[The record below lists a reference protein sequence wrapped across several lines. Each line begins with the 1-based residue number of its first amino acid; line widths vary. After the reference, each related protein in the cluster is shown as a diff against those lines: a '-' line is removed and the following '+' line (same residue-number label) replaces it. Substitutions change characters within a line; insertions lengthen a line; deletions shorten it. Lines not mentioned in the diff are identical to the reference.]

1 MPVPDPDDVLAT
13 LTRLTAVTVADAC
26 RAHGVTE
33 LVVSG
38 GGARNPVLMRMIAEE
53 LPGVRLLP
61 SDDLGLPSGAKEAL
75 AFAVLGFL
83 TVHGLPGAVPS
94 CTGARRATL
103 LGSIT
108 PGRGP
113 LRLPEPAAVAPTRL
127 RIG

>member
-1 MPVPDPDDVLAT
+1 MLGAI
-13 LTRLTAVTVADAC
+13 
-26 RAHGVTE
+26 
-33 LVVSG
+33 G
-38 GGARNPVLMRMIAEE
+38 GQ
-53 LPGVRLLP
+53 LPGVRLL
-61 SDDLGLPSGAKEAL
+61 SSEDLGLPSGAKEAL

-83 TVHGLPGAVPS
+83 TVHGLPGVVPS